1 MPSHQD
7 DMQYAELTEI
17 IVKFTKG
24 VAPWDVAENMTV
36 QMKVSPDVAKFF
48 LSTLKKND
56 VLAKIESKDD
66 KFKLRITIFCRCARE
81 FLKLSQN
88 LNWDTV
94 MELEKKVIKILRPK
108 KELMNSLT
116 GPMKTLI
123 FEH

>member
-48 LSTLKKND
+48 LSTLKKMM
-56 VLAKIESKDD
+56 
-66 KFKLRITIFCRCARE
+66 F
-81 FLKLSQN
+81 
-88 LNWDTV
+88 
-94 MELEKKVIKILRPK
+94 
-108 KELMNSLT
+108 
-116 GPMKTLI
+116 
-123 FEH
+123 

>member
-48 LSTLKKND
+48 LSTLKKTD
-56 VLAKIESKDD
+56 VLELKIE
-66 KFKLRITIFCRCARE
+66 R
-81 FLKLSQN
+81 
-88 LNWDTV
+88 
-94 MELEKKVIKILRPK
+94 
-108 KELMNSLT
+108 
-116 GPMKTLI
+116 
-123 FEH
+123 